1 MNANTVYDIFLALPE
16 TERQRHIELVNEY
29 NRKIDSKNSILPKTK
44 KKQFV
49 HTKQHAMDYLIK
61 NVFTS
66 KKKQEITRK
75 IL

>member
-29 NRKIDSKNSILPKTK
+29 NSQLDTTHSILAKTK
-44 KKQFV
+44 KKKLV
-49 HTKQHAMDYLIK
+49 YTKQDAMDYLMK

-66 KKKQEITRK
+66 KKKLLCKAQR
-75 IL
+75 